1 MPARVEYRL
10 GSIFDEACDVLV
22 IPSSAGGT
30 VSPSM
35 AEQLRKEG
43 IPFPTAMSW
52 GSVTLGASPSPRFG
66 AVAYASTLRG
76 QATMPET
83 VKGIGQRLGS
93 IATAQGARTISAPLL
108 GAGAGDLAPDVAAAA
123 LERGF
128 LSTAPDGA
136 VLTVSIRRADVFWSL
151 PSEQTEASTAAVRET
166 LRRIRDRF
174 TEESAPEPHTET
186 GRPGTAAGV
195 RAPVLPHTDTGHPG
209 TPAGVRAPVLPPE
222 GAEASG
228 PAAATRT
235 PSERTRV
242 FISYSHEDAEWL
254 ERLQKH
260 LAPLEREG
268 ALVWDDTRLKA
279 GARWREEIRAA
290 LDETRVAILL
300 VSADFLA
307 SDFIATDEL
316 PPLLQAAAED
326 GATILPVII
335 SPCRFERMESLSRFQ
350 SVNDPRKPLVK
361 LRRGNREEVLD
372 AVARAVEDALRR

>member
-10 GSIFDEACDVLV
+10 GSIFDEGCDVLV

-52 GSVTLGASPSPRFG
+52 GSVTVNVSPSPRFG
-66 AVAYASTLRG
+66 SVAYASTLRG
-76 QATMPET
+76 QETTPET
-83 VKGIGQRLGS
+83 VKGIGQRLGW
-93 IATAQGARTISAPLL
+93 IAREGHATKVNTPLL
-108 GAGAGDLAPDVAAAA
+108 GTGAGDLPPAVAAESLAG
-123 LERGF
+123 GF
-128 LSTAPDGA
+128 LETAPHTA
-136 VLTVSIRRADVFWSL
+136 VLTISIRKRDVF
-151 PSEQTEASTAAVRET
+151 AAVRG
-166 LRRIRDRF
+166 
-174 TEESAPEPHTET
+174 EE
-186 GRPGTAAGV
+186 
-195 RAPVLPHTDTGHPG
+195 
-209 TPAGVRAPVLPPE
+209 
-222 GAEASG
+222 
-228 PAAATRT
+228 AAAHADALPQTVERFKRHAPASAGSQPIAAPAEPRPRPATPVAPAPSEPPAVRT
-235 PSERTRV
+235 PPPGAQVIGPTRPAPKRTRV

-290 LDETRVAILL
+290 LAETKVAILL

-316 PPLLQAAAED
+316 PPLLQAAAEPPSCPSSSAPAASS
-326 GATILPVII
+326 GWRACRVF
-335 SPCRFERMESLSRFQ
+335 SP
-350 SVNDPRKPLVK
+350 
-361 LRRGNREEVLD
+361 
-372 AVARAVEDALRR
+372 

>member
-1 MPARVEYRL
+1 MPARVEFRL

-35 AEQLRKEG
+35 AEQLRNAG

-52 GSVTLGASPSPRFG
+52 GSVTLNRSPSPLFG

-76 QATMPET
+76 QEATPEI

-93 IATAQGARTISAPLL
+93 LAKGGRVSRISAPLL
-108 GAGAGDLAPDVAAAA
+108 GAGAGDLTPAVAAEA
-123 LERGF
+123 LAGGF
-128 LSTAPDGA
+128 LETAPDTA
-136 VLTVSIRRADVFWSL
+136 VLTISIRKRDVF
-151 PSEQTEASTAAVRET
+151 AAVRGEGSAVHADAVRHT
-166 LRRIRDRF
+166 VERF
-174 TEESAPEPHTET
+174 ERHASAGAGSQPTEAPAEP
-186 GRPGTAAGV
+186 RPRAAPPA
-195 RAPVLPHTDTGHPG
+195 APVPSAVT
-209 TPAGVRAPVLPPE
+209 AV
-222 GAEASG
+222 EASR
-228 PAAATRT
+228 PAPKRARI
-235 PSERTRV
+235 

-290 LDETRVAILL
+290 LAETKVAILL
-300 VSADFLA
+300 ISADFLA

>member
-10 GSIFDEACDVLV
+10 GSIFDEPAEVLV

-52 GSVTLGASPSPRFG
+52 GSVTVEMCPSPRFG
-66 AVAYASTLRG
+66 GVAYASTLRG
-76 QATMPET
+76 QETTPET
-83 VKGIGQRLGS
+83 VKEIGQRLGS
-93 IATAQGARTISAPLL
+93 IARRHHARRTNAPLL
-108 GAGAGDLAPDVAAAA
+108 GAGSGDLAPAVAAEA
-123 LERGF
+123 LAGGF
-128 LSTAPDGA
+128 LETAPDTA
-136 VLTVSIRRADVFWSL
+136 VLTISIRRPEVFAALRGETDAD
-151 PSEQTEASTAAVRET
+151 ARDVR
-166 LRRIRDRF
+166 D
-174 TEESAPEPHTET
+174 SAPRYEIKPPRLDDGKPLRSPPAPAKPSPPSAEPPVRTAPP
-186 GRPGTAAGV
+186 GARAIGPSRPGSK
-195 RAPVLPHTDTGHPG
+195 RA
-209 TPAGVRAPVLPPE
+209 
-222 GAEASG
+222 
-228 PAAATRT
+228 
-235 PSERTRV
+235 RV